1 MYARITSNQ
10 FPPDQLDAAV
20 QFLRERGLQELQ
32 GQQGFQGL
40 YILVD
45 RAGGNAMAISLWE
58 TEADLQASEERAAV
72 VRGQTGET
80 GGAKGA
86 GMVERYEVVLQ
97 P

>member
-10 FPPDQLDAAV
+10 FPPEQLDAAV
-20 QFLRERGLQELQ
+20 QFLQAQGLQELQ
-32 GQQGFQGL
+32 GEPGFRGL
-40 YILVD
+40 YVLVD

-58 TEADLQASEERAAV
+58 TEADLQASEERAAA
-72 VRGQTGET
+72 VREQTGER

-86 GMVERYEVVLQ
+86 GMIERYEVVLQ